1 MVEGRCWSLYTH
13 GSLRGPAGTIL
24 RGRCMIRAMRCL
36 ILSTFA
42 MACISC
48 IKDPFAPPPGYVR
61 DDLYC
66 WHRDADG
73 RWRTRGL
80 SHECPDNTPYGT
92 PVE

>member
-1 MVEGRCWSLYTH
+1 
-13 GSLRGPAGTIL
+13 
-24 RGRCMIRAMRCL
+24 
-36 ILSTFA
+36 